1 MRIVGVSACPT
12 GIAHTYLA
20 KETMIKEATKRG
32 HEIKIETQGSIGVE
46 DELTIDEVNA
56 ADVVLLAISV
66 RIDNQERFENKKVL
80 QVEVNEV
87 IRKPVEVFDRAEKLV
102 QNSPL

>member
-1 MRIVGVSACPT
+1 MKIVGVSACPT

-46 DELTIDEVNA
+46 DELTMDDVNS
-56 ADVVLLAISV
+56 ADVVILAIAV

-80 QVEVNEV
+80 QVDVNEA
-87 IRKPVEVFDRAEKLV
+87 IRKPAEVFDKAEELAKK
-102 QNSPL
+102 